1 MTIKFMYVHVFEHI
15 ALENYLNEMREK
27 GYLLKGM
34 GWFYLSFQK
43 GTANQPYH
51 VVVSGKR
58 DEDGYRVSDETKK
71 QQDLM
76 NEFGYNYVCGFG
88 HMQVYQAT
96 NQHIVEH
103 QMEDEL
109 TFIKNIIR
117 KKVSS
122 ALLLVFV
129 ALVMLL
135 QIFLYSEMD
144 YFAIL
149 NFFAN
154 RNLQFTLL
162 YTVLLILTMV
172 RKEAPIRAF
181 KKNPQLIVESEK
193 LKGRGLTIFI
203 GFLSCAMMIYYRS
216 SLALSTFLFILMTK
230 WFRKYKNG
238 YLVAVFISSILFHF
252 ADGTLVAYQ
261 QLKTP
266 PQEVYQVVFEDVTEY
281 ESLWLKTILYENED
295 TRILHIEIK
304 ESKLAGVI
312 RWLIQSYYDVNGENL
327 TYHKGTYVRKID
339 DDTYDLVQC
348 EASKEWQNRLSS

>member
-1 MTIKFMYVHVFEHI
+1 MTIKFMYVHEFEHI

-27 GYLLKGM
+27 GYLLKSM

-43 GTANQPYH
+43 GTSNQPYH

-76 NEFGYNYVCGFG
+76 NEFGYQHVCGFG

-103 QMEDEL
+103 QNEEEL
-109 TFIKNIIR
+109 SFIKGIVG
-117 KKVSS
+117 KTVSS
-122 ALLLVFV
+122 AWLLVFV

-135 QIFLYSEMD
+135 RIFLYSEMD

-154 RNLQFTLL
+154 RKLQFTLL

-172 RKEAPIRAF
+172 RKEASIRAF

-203 GFLSCAMMIYYRS
+203 GFLSCVMIIYYMP
-216 SLALSTFLFILMTK
+216 SLALSTFLFLFMTK

-238 YLVAVFISSILFHF
+238 YLVAVAISTLIFHIT
-252 ADGTLVAYQ
+252 DGTLVAYRQ
-261 QLKTP
+261 IKTP
-266 PQEVYQVVFEDVTEY
+266 PQEAYQVVFEDVTEY

-295 TRILHIEIK
+295 TRMLHVELK
-304 ESKLAGVI
+304 ESKLKNVMCWFI
-312 RWLIQSYYDVNGENL
+312 ETYYDVDDSVQ
-327 TYHKGTYVRKID
+327 YHKGTYVYKMD
-339 DDTYDLVQC
+339 ENTYDLIQC
-348 EASKEWQNRLSS
+348 DASKEWENKLK